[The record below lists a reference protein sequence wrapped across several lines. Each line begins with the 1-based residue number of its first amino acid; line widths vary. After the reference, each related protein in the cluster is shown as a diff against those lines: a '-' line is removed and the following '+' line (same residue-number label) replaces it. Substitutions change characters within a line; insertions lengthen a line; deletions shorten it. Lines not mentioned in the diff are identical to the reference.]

1 MRLFVAL
8 GVDASVRRTVEAA
21 LADLRGADDDLR
33 WTRPDGWH
41 VTLAFLGQVA
51 EATDV
56 VTAAVARGVEA
67 AATGPITLRLGEPG
81 RFGRRAAWLAV
92 DDEPA
97 GAVARLGE
105 AIQAELEEAALP
117 VERREVRPHLTL
129 VRPKGRRQLP
139 AGFVEQLPRPEGTWT
154 AEAALLLRSHTEPE
168 GARYEEVDR
177 VAL

>member
-8 GVDASVRRTVEAA
+8 EVDAAVRRRVDEA

-33 WTRPDGWH
+33 WTRPEGWH
-41 VTLAFLGQVA
+41 VTLAFLGEVA
-51 EATDV
+51 AAADA
-56 VTAAVARGVEA
+56 VTAAVARGVETVA
-67 AATGPITLRLGEPG
+67 AGPITLRLREPG

-92 DDEPA
+92 EDEPA

-105 AIQAELEEAALP
+105 AIQVELEEAALP

-139 AGFVEQLPRPEGTWT
+139 ADFVEQLPRPEGTWT
-154 AEAALLLRSHTEPE
+154 ADAAVLLRSHLEPE
-168 GARYEEVDR
+168 GARYEELAR